1 MTDEL
6 ELDSANIFERL
17 IALIAISSPEVAL
30 TMKDGSIKR
39 VSLDVD
45 KILAELQKAKSL
57 VERARR
63 LEREAD
69 WLAAKLVCAS
79 TRGRSCVFGNGHICV
94 DCDKCRFPSDW
105 REAARR
111 AVESKP
117 DLFDHLA
124 EHPDT
129 KFAPEEPC

>member
-6 ELDSANIFERL
+6 ELDSANIFDRL

-79 TRGRSCVFGNGHICV
+79 TRGRSCVFGNGWSQNPIFSTTLPNI
-94 DCDKCRFPSDW
+94 RTQSL
-105 REAARR
+105 RR
-111 AVESKP
+111 RNHADSTYPLPV
-117 DLFDHLA
+117 LRQ
-124 EHPDT
+124 
-129 KFAPEEPC
+129 